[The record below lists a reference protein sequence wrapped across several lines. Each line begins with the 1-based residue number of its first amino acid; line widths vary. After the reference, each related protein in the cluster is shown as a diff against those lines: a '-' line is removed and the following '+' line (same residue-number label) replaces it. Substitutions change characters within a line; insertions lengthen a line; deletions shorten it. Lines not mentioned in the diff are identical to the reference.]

1 MAIANYEELRKVDVT
16 PYVKKRD
23 GADYL
28 PWTVCKELLHKNGA
42 EKVYFVPVI
51 SASGSSLFASDIVFK
66 DKNNVENR
74 CYEVEVEIH
83 IDDWVFNM
91 RTPVMNGANPV
102 KDNSMSQQRV
112 WNAQTRAF
120 VKGVAIYTGLGYEL
134 WLGSDLDE
142 GTEEENL
149 QKHSL
154 EKIKQRFQ
162 EEYTGLLIK
171 GLSVTEIAEKLQM
184 TAEEVKAVFAQFD
197 TLQRFEERLKSL

>member
-1 MAIANYEELRKVDVT
+1 MAIPNYAELRKVDVT
-16 PYVKKRD
+16 PYTKKRD

-28 PWTVCKELLHKNGA
+28 PWVVCKELLHKYGA
-42 EKVYFVPVI
+42 EKVYFMPVK
-51 SASGSSLFASDIVFK
+51 SANGSSLFASDIVFE
-66 DKNNVENR
+66 DKNEVKNR

-83 IDDWVFNM
+83 IDDLVFNM
-91 RTPVMNGANPV
+91 RAPVMNGANPV

-120 VKGVAIYTGLGYEL
+120 VKGVAIHTGLGYEL
-134 WLGSDLDE
+134 WLGGDLDE

-162 EEYTGLLIK
+162 ETYTAILIK
-171 GLSVTEIAEKLQM
+171 GLSASEIAEKLQM
-184 TAEEVKAVFAQFD
+184 TVEEVKAIFAQFD
-197 TLQRFEERLKSL
+197 TLQRFEERLNSL

>member
-1 MAIANYEELRKVDVT
+1 MLNMNYEELRNIDVK

-42 EKVYFVPVI
+42 EKVYFIPVK
-51 SASGSSLFASDIVFK
+51 SASGSSLFASDIVFE
-66 DKNNVENR
+66 DKNGIKNR

-83 IDDWVFNM
+83 IDDLIFNM
-91 RTPVMNGANPV
+91 RSPVMNGANPV

-120 VKGVAIYTGLGYEL
+120 VKGVAIYTGLGYDL
-134 WLGSDLDE
+134 WLGGDLDE

-162 EEYTGLLIK
+162 ETYTGLLVK
-171 GLSVTEIAEKLQM
+171 GLSASEIAEKLQM
-184 TAEEVKAVFAQFD
+184 TVEEVKAVFAQFD
-197 TLQRFEERLKSL
+197 TLQRFEERLKSI

>member
-1 MAIANYEELRKVDVT
+1 MAIANYETLRGIDVS
-16 PYVKKRD
+16 PYTKKRD

-42 EKVYFVPVI
+42 EKVYFVPVK

-74 CYEVEVEIH
+74 CYEVEIEIH
-83 IDDWVFNM
+83 IDDLVFNM

-120 VKGVAIYTGLGYEL
+120 VKGVAIHTGLGYDL
-134 WLGSDLDE
+134 WLGGDLDE

-162 EEYTGLLIK
+162 EEYTSLLIK
-171 GLSVTEIAEKLQM
+171 GMSASDIADKMQM
-184 TAEEVKAVFAQFD
+184 TVEEVKAVFAQFD
-197 TLQRFEERLKSL
+197 TLQRFEERMKSL

>member
-1 MAIANYEELRKVDVT
+1 MLNMNYEELRNIDVK

-28 PWTVCKELLHKNGA
+28 PWTVCKELLHKHGA
-42 EKVYFVPVI
+42 EKVYFIPVK

-66 DKNNVENR
+66 DKNGVENR

-83 IDDWVFNM
+83 IDELVFNM

-120 VKGVAIYTGLGYEL
+120 VKGVAIYTGLGYDL
-134 WLGSDLDE
+134 WLGGDLDE

-162 EEYTGLLIK
+162 ETYTGLLVK
-171 GLSVTEIAEKLQM
+171 GLSASEIADKLQM
-184 TAEEVKAVFAQFD
+184 SVEEVKAVFAQFD
-197 TLQRFEERLKSL
+197 TLQRFEERLNAL